1 MRQTMAMR
9 RLRQRT
15 SAGGRIISAL
25 ALSRIFPTSAAVV
38 GSPCAPQQAELLRA
52 ILSKLPPNALVT
64 DDQLRSMMGVWSVD
78 LCGLPLKQLSGSW
91 GLALKEVLGPSRNT
105 DVRGPNNGRPP
116 RERYIVP
123 ASPTWSDPRPPPQ
136 PSTRCLGDLIPGST
150 TWLTNDAD
158 ACDDLLDQC
167 DFESAPALGFDLEWT
182 PTMVVGQRA
191 EMALL
196 QLATREHCLLLRV
209 GQMRQMGTPLPSRIV
224 KLLEG
229 HPPVKVGRGIRNDA
243 KLVRAEL
250 GLALPPSTAGLIE
263 LPGRDSLK
271 TLARQYASFPIP
283 TEGKLSWCTNWDARC
298 VSSHNLPQSATIC
311 HNLPQSAT
319 TCHLFDLVVHSSS
332 LTFCQCAA
340 HLLSCCQCAARE
352 LSTESLRYAAL
363 DAIAAVDVHAQMPRS
378 VEAASTLTAARS
390 SAYDPATSSGVD
402 DVAARAATWLPRPK
416 SSADTVEAAP
426 KMAQGKRRSRRQRRC
441 VTGDRNSPPSHPS
454 ALC

>member
-311 HNLPQSAT
+311 HNLPQPAT
-319 TCHLFDLVVHSSS
+319 FSTSWFTHLRSPSVNVL
-332 LTFCQCAA
+332 LTFCPVVNV
-340 HLLSCCQCAARE
+340 LLGSSRPSPSDMPP
-352 LSTESLRYAAL
+352 STRSLPSTCTRKCHAAL
-363 DAIAAVDVHAQMPRS
+363 R
-378 VEAASTLTAARS
+378 R
-390 SAYDPATSSGVD
+390 
-402 DVAARAATWLPRPK
+402 LP
-416 SSADTVEAAP
+416 
-426 KMAQGKRRSRRQRRC
+426 RSRRRAALRMTPQRRR
-441 VTGDRNSPPSHPS
+441 VSMTWRRVRLPGYRGRSRAPTRWRPRQRWRKAS
-454 ALC
+454 AAQDGSGGA